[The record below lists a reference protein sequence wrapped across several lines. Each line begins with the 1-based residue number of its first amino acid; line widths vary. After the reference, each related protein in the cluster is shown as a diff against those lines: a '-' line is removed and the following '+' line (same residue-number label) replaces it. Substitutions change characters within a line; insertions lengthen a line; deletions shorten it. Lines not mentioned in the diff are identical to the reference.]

1 MKKSAQSPDYVT
13 RGRLA
18 KETGTNIETV
28 RYYEKIGLLPDAD
41 RDRSAIATTM
51 HRRWSGSNFSVA

>member
-1 MKKSAQSPDYVT
+1 MKI
-13 RGRLA
+13 GELA
-18 KETGTNIETV
+18 KRSGLTAHTL